1 MRCARAVPDPDRF
14 ADALAF
20 PASLAQALAMIDKQR
35 FTR

>member
-20 PASLAQALAMIDKQR
+20 PASLAQALAMTDWQFLSR
-35 FTR
+35 